1 MRLHV
6 YLAVFRSLDTVQIRR
21 LDMARMKRKVRILIG
36 VDSICAGRVLPAGDW
51 CERRVLLDRLK
62 IYENFDALDKA
73 RAEHNVTLGLIKPAR
88 ITALRIQK
96 SASQAWTSEEI
107 DKLQSTS
114 G

>member
-1 MRLHV
+1 MEWFCGIQASVLV
-6 YLAVFRSLDTVQIRR
+6 
-21 LDMARMKRKVRILIG
+21 IL
-36 VDSICAGRVLPAGDW
+36 LPHL
-51 CERRVLLDRLK
+51 RVLLDRLK

-88 ITALRIQK
+88 VTALRIQK